1 MLYTKVE
8 LFEDI
13 QTIPEK
19 CVKDTPEGE
28 KARRDFR
35 HKLKVL
41 QAIFDMKLP
50 TYIFKK
56 DNMEKIK
63 EAIELNIEGN
73 GLLFGYTFFL
83 SSNTD
88 FDYSWNYLRKQ
99 MDKYVD
105 FFSDVHKFIS
115 YLLADIDE
123 MKTEFSGN
131 KDLHIVLNG
140 LFNVK
145 FIYDQPFVKTTLNW
159 ENFNQI
165 NKVKSGYYISAK
177 IGKTTLLTCY
187 RKYSNNLDLFING
200 VRQVLAAWKEQTEIE
215 DKT

>member
-73 GLLFGYTFFL
+73 GLLFGYTFFYHQIL
-83 SSNTD
+83 TSIT
-88 FDYSWNYLRKQ
+88 
-99 MDKYVD
+99 
-105 FFSDVHKFIS
+105 H
-115 YLLADIDE
+115 
-123 MKTEFSGN
+123 G
-131 KDLHIVLNG
+131 
-140 LFNVK
+140 
-145 FIYDQPFVKTTLNW
+145 TTCASKWTNM
-159 ENFNQI
+159 
-165 NKVKSGYYISAK
+165 
-177 IGKTTLLTCY
+177 
-187 RKYSNNLDLFING
+187 
-200 VRQVLAAWKEQTEIE
+200 
-215 DKT
+215 